1 MVEGILALGAW
12 PRGGGYISLGSG
24 KIGQSRSQCMV
35 TCKLNFE
42 VYFSYWNQI
51 SSLTN
56 RIAQMK
62 TPRLQHYA
70 ICVLFVCC
78 FAQSSL

>member
-1 MVEGILALGAW
+1 MVEGILALGAG
-12 PRGGGYISLGSG
+12 RLVSLGCSAWLPV
-24 KIGQSRSQCMV
+24 K
-35 TCKLNFE
+35 NFE
-42 VYFSYWNQI
+42 VYWNQI

-70 ICVLFVCC
+70 ICVLFVVLSRACAVC
-78 FAQSSL
+78 GGFFLTL